1 MYINNLGHM
10 TKMAAMPIYGKNP
23 SKIIFS
29 ETNRLISRKLGVR
42 HRWLKYSNV
51 YINHDPVMTLTK
63 FMARS
68 TWVACASELG
78 KLLKCHLKEKANRKL
93 ANGQNIEDSEKRKWP
108 KGLSAPALEL
118 NTIIFKHVY
127 WYMQLIS
134 GERLQD
140 QGSSGLNSG
149 HLTNSFISSCLGH
162 YCPAGTNYST
172 EYKCPRGTYNP
183 NTGLKMESECLPC
196 PGGFYCDQDAQVNYT
211 EVCHAG

>member
-1 MYINNLGHM
+1 M

-78 KLLKCHLKEKANRKL
+78 KRLKCHLKEKANRKL

-140 QGSSGLNSG
+140 HWSSGLN
-149 HLTNSFISSCLGH
+149 C
-162 YCPAGTNYST
+162 
-172 EYKCPRGTYNP
+172 KCI
-183 NTGLKMESECLPC
+183 
-196 PGGFYCDQDAQVNYT
+196 
-211 EVCHAG
+211 